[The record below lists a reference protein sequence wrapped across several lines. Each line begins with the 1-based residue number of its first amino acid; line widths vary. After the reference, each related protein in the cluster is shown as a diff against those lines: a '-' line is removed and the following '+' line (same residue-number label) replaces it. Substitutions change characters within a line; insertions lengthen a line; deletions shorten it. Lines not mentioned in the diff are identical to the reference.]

1 MKKEETTIDDENT
14 FIHGIFLRELSHR
27 FLAEVEV
34 EGEVETCYVPSSCRL
49 SPFIDLEG
57 RDTLLLRTKQK
68 NARTRYSVYAVKDGV
83 NYILLNL
90 ERCNVIIEKELHR
103 RYFSFLGKRSKVSR
117 EKKIS
122 GYKADLFIED
132 TNTLVEIKSIL
143 SCQSEAMF
151 PSMYSKRSL
160 TQLEKLSSLLEQGY
174 SACYIFVSVNPKT
187 KKLRIDE
194 TNEEYCKLFRAC
206 IDKGMNCCG
215 VALSQKEGSAIV
227 RGKLKVNL

>member
-1 MKKEETTIDDENT
+1 MKKEESIIDDENI

-34 EGEVETCYVPSSCRL
+34 QGKIETCYVPSSCRL

-68 NARTRYSVYAVKDGV
+68 NSRTKYSVYAVKDGA

-90 ERCNVIIEKELHR
+90 AQCNAIIEKELHR
-103 RYFSFLGKRSKVSR
+103 RYFSFLGKRSNVLRETKVA
-117 EKKIS
+117 

-132 TNTLVEIKSIL
+132 TNTIVEIKSIL

-151 PSMYSKRSL
+151 PSMYSKRTL
-160 TQLEKLSSLLEQGY
+160 TQLEKLSFLLEQGY
-174 SACYIFVSVNPKT
+174 SVCYIFVSVNPKT

-194 TNEEYCKLFRAC
+194 TNEEYCKLFRTC
-206 IDKGMNCCG
+206 IEKGMNCCG
-215 VALSQKEGSAIV
+215 VALSQKESNEIV